1 MNRLHEQSKRKN
13 KSKEEA
19 RAISSIPPTI
29 VNNIKAKTI
38 TFCQKRMITKRRDNK
53 Q

>member
-1 MNRLHEQSKRKN
+1 MNWLHEQNNRKN

-19 RAISSIPPTI
+19 EMESSIPPTI
-29 VNNIKAKTI
+29 DNNIKAKTI
-38 TFCQKRMITKRRDNK
+38 TFCQKRMITQRRDDK

>member
-1 MNRLHEQSKRKN
+1 MNKVGEKN
-13 KSKEEA
+13 KRKEEA
-19 RAISSIPPTI
+19 RMKSSITTI

-38 TFCQKRMITKRRDNK
+38 TFCQKRMIIKRKDNK

>member
-1 MNRLHEQSKRKN
+1 MNRLHEQNKKKN

-19 RAISSIPPTI
+19 GTKSSIPPTI

-38 TFCQKRMITKRRDNK
+38 TFRQKRMIAKRKTNK
-53 Q
+53 